1 MPESSVRSILNTLA
15 LWASERRTIDPQ
27 TYMEAAGKLNSLLQS
42 EVETLI
48 DLRTEL
54 AKVKK
59 MYLEEGKS
67 VAYAKSMIEAT
78 EGWNMY
84 EKQKALI
91 DTAKE
96 QILLAKKSA
105 TLSSELMRNQLN

>member
-1 MPESSVRSILNTLA
+1 MNESTVKSILDTLA
-15 LWASERRTIDPQ
+15 KWSAERRTIDPQ
-27 TYMEAAGKLNSLLQS
+27 TYMDAANKLNALLQGEI
-42 EVETLI
+42 EVLI
-48 DLRTEL
+48 DLRSEL

-59 MYLEEGKS
+59 MYLEDGKS

-78 EGWNMY
+78 DGWNMY

-96 QILLAKKSA
+96 QVMLAKKNAQLASD
-105 TLSSELMRNQLN
+105 LMRSSL